1 VAHALRTALYSTY
14 TDEHLVGFLR
24 DNDEEAFAEIYH
36 RYWDKLLAIGFN
48 HARNKQVAEEIVQD
62 VLLSLWNRRH
72 SMEIDRLAAFLA
84 TAVKFS
90 VFKTLAREN
99 RRRDLLQGHAIDSDA
114 RGGSFDEDLI
124 EAKFLKE
131 YLNELVAGLPEQ
143 CRLVFVYSRDH
154 QLSTKEIAETL
165 QLSPKT
171 VESHLTK
178 ALKTLRYLL
187 GNYRF
192 FSVIATL
199 IHFLLKKT

>member
-1 VAHALRTALYSTY
+1 MAHALRTALYSTY